1 MDIVEMHAA
10 VSQGVDKVHAQ
21 VADTL
26 LVTEIDLELNKAI
39 QQFISSRFQ
48 KNNKY
53 QQGFEESQKRRDDL
67 RTLVEESYIVTNFKE
82 ELPEYLISLE
92 RLTPA
97 PVPYP
102 VKTS

>member
-53 QQGFEESQKRRDDL
+53 QQGF
-67 RTLVEESYIVTNFKE
+67 
-82 ELPEYLISLE
+82 
-92 RLTPA
+92 
-97 PVPYP
+97 
-102 VKTS
+102 